1 MYTNI
6 YINQCLFHFF
16 PSTRSIAYKYV
27 SCKTNAYPSIIPHMY
42 VCVYIYIYIVA
53 VIYLVN
59 GMVYYGFSNIILI
72 VIYNVPIILAI
83 L

>member
-1 MYTNI
+1 
-6 YINQCLFHFF
+6 
-16 PSTRSIAYKYV
+16 
-27 SCKTNAYPSIIPHMY
+27 MY

-59 GMVYYGFSNIILI
+59 GMVYGGFSNIILI